1 MTRMPPENHARPP
14 SGRKGK
20 TPPAMAWAVRRAL
33 RKAARP
39 VTLKVREV
47 LFHAGDPGEGCY
59 LLREGVVKAAV
70 VAKDG
75 QERLL
80 AVLGPGALIGELSLI
95 DGEPRSATISA
106 LKPSQLLHLPAGVF
120 YRLADSNPLV
130 YREALKILARRLRET
145 NESMVA
151 QGTVPVVGRVAR
163 AFVMLAEGLGE
174 QRPGGHILI
183 ADKITQA
190 DIAGMAGVA
199 RENASR
205 AINDL
210 LRDGILD
217 REGSHYVVV
226 RPDELKDLAEI

>member
-1 MTRMPPENHARPP
+1 M
-14 SGRKGK
+14 
-20 TPPAMAWAVRRAL
+20 
-33 RKAARP
+33 KAS
-39 VTLKVREV
+39 
-47 LFHAGDPGEGCY
+47 
-59 LLREGVVKAAV
+59 V

-95 DGEPRSATISA
+95 DGQPRSATVSA

-120 YRLADSNPLV
+120 YRVADANPLV
-130 YREALKILARRLRET
+130 YREALTILARRLRET
-145 NESMVA
+145 NQSMVA

-163 AFVMLAEGLGE
+163 AFASLAQGLGE
-174 QRPGGHILI
+174 ERPGGKILI
-183 ADKITQA
+183 ANKITQT

-210 LRDGILD
+210 LRDGVLGRD
-217 REGSHYVVV
+217 GSHYVVA
-226 RPDELKDLAEI
+226 RMEELLDLAEI

>member
-1 MTRMPPENHARPP
+1 MKPMPPDPMRKPP
-14 SGRKGK
+14 SGRRRGG
-20 TPPAMAWAVRRAL
+20 PPVMAWPVRRAL
-33 RKAARP
+33 LTAARP
-39 VTLKVREV
+39 ISLKVREV
-47 LFHAGDPGEGCY
+47 LLHAGDSGEGCY
-59 LLREGVVKAAV
+59 FLREGVVKAAV

-95 DGEPRSATISA
+95 DGQPRSATISA
-106 LKPSQLLHLPAGVF
+106 LKPSLLLHLPAAVF

-163 AFVMLAEGLGE
+163 AFATLAEGLGE
-174 QRPGGHILI
+174 ERPGGRILI
-183 ADKITQA
+183 TNKITQM

-217 REGSHYVVV
+217 REGSNYVIA